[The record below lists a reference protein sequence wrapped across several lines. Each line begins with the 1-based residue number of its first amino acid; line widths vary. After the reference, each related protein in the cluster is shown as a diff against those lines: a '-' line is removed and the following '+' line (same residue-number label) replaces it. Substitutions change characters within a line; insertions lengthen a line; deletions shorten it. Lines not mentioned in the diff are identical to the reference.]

1 MIEVKNSSV
10 DLLSR
15 QLTGSRIKEEKAADG
30 LSEFKAMLKSGT
42 QKKDSKSQEPRESF
56 EENPPA
62 AEVASEAAAL
72 VSAAAMAKVQGLE
85 EQFQLAG
92 QEPETQIMEAI
103 GEAQA
108 PVFVSEESGK
118 IQTMDSFRALDQLRF
133 QQLTENGMGAESLR
147 EGNSMTLADSSKEKP
162 ESIFLNAMATLQ
174 KTGKKEPVIQ
184 DIAGQNTEAVVNPD
198 GKKDILSEKP
208 LMKAAETVSGL
219 AEKEPAVIL
228 PKSSSQEKPGPV
240 EEDQD
245 KIGKNLP
252 EKPYEPERFWNRHLE
267 KPEEVHT
274 TVRAENSKELEAKL
288 SEQILKQIRQ
298 GNGELDIQLEPHNL
312 GKIRIK
318 ISYEDNQISVS
329 LLCTESK
336 TLKLLSQS
344 AGDLGS
350 ILESNLERPFQV
362 LVDKQEPDYLN
373 QQQEQGSRQEQRGQ
387 HQESQREETH
397 EDFIQKLRLGIFET
411 ESAEENGVGYR

>member
-1 MIEVKNSSV
+1 MTEVKNSSV

-15 QLTGSRIKEEKAADG
+15 QLTTSRKKEEKVG
-30 LSEFKAMLKSGT
+30 LSEFKTMLKNGT
-42 QKKDSKSQEPRESF
+42 QKKDGKSQEPRESF

-62 AEVASEAAAL
+62 VEVASEAAAL
-72 VSAAAMAKVQGLE
+72 AAAAMAKVQVLE
-85 EQFQLAG
+85 EQFQMAG
-92 QEPETQIMEAI
+92 QEPEVQIMEAI
-103 GEAQA
+103 GDVQT
-108 PVFVSEESGK
+108 PVLVSEESGK
-118 IQTMDSFRALDQLRF
+118 IQTMDSFSALDQFRY
-133 QQLTENGMGAESLR
+133 QQLTENGISAENLDDGISIT
-147 EGNSMTLADSSKEKP
+147 MVDSSKEKP
-162 ESIFLNAMATLQ
+162 DPIFLMATLQ
-174 KTGKKEPVIQ
+174 KAGKKKPVIQ
-184 DIAGQNTEAVVNPD
+184 DIAGQKPEAAINPD
-198 GKKDILSEKP
+198 GKKDILSEQP
-208 LMKAAETVSGL
+208 IMKAAEAVSGL
-219 AEKEPAVIL
+219 AEEEPVVIL
-228 PKSSSQEKPGPV
+228 HKSSSQEKPDPV

-245 KIGKNLP
+245 KIGKSLQ
-252 EKPYEPERFWNRHLE
+252 EKPFELERLWNRHLE

-288 SEQILKQIRQ
+288 SEQILKQIRE

-329 LLCTESK
+329 LLCTESR

-373 QQQEQGSRQEQRGQ
+373 QQQEQGGRQGQRGQ
-387 HQESQREETH
+387 HHESQREENR

-411 ESAEENGVGYR
+411 ESAEESGVGYR

>member
-1 MIEVKNSSV
+1 MTEVKNSSV

-15 QLTGSRIKEEKAADG
+15 QLTSSRKKEEKVADG
-30 LSEFKAMLKSGT
+30 LSEFKAMLKNGT
-42 QKKDSKSQEPRESF
+42 QKKDGKSQEPREPF
-56 EENPPA
+56 EENQPA

-72 VSAAAMAKVQGLE
+72 AAAASMAKVQGAE
-85 EQFQLAG
+85 EQFQIAG
-92 QEPETQIMEAI
+92 QEPEVQIMEAI
-103 GEAQA
+103 GEAQT
-108 PVFVSEESGK
+108 PVLVPEESGK
-118 IQTMDSFRALDQLRF
+118 VQIMDSFRALDQLRF
-133 QQLTENGMGAESLR
+133 QQLAENGMGAEKLDERSFT
-147 EGNSMTLADSSKEKP
+147 TLTDSSNETP
-162 ESIFLNAMATLQ
+162 EPIFLNTMAMLQ

-184 DIAGQNTEAVVNPD
+184 DIAGQNPEAAVDPD
-198 GKKDILSEKP
+198 GKKDILSEQP
-208 LMKAAETVSGL
+208 LMKAAETVSDL
-219 AEKEPAVIL
+219 AEEEPVAIL
-228 PKSSSQEKPGPV
+228 SKSSSQEKPGPV

-245 KIGKNLP
+245 KIGKSLP
-252 EKPYEPERFWNRHLE
+252 EKPYEPERLWNRRLE
-267 KPEEVHT
+267 KPEEVPT
-274 TVRAENSKELEAKL
+274 SVRAENSKELEAKL
-288 SEQILKQIRQ
+288 SEQILKQIRE

-350 ILESNLERPFQV
+350 ILETNLERPFQV

-373 QQQEQGSRQEQRGQ
+373 QQQEQGGRQEQRGQ
-387 HQESQREETH
+387 HQESQREENR

>member
-1 MIEVKNSSV
+1 MTEVKNSSV

-15 QLTGSRIKEEKAADG
+15 QLTTSRKKEEKAAEG
-30 LSEFKAMLKSGT
+30 LSEFKTMLKNGT
-42 QKKDSKSQEPRESF
+42 QKKDGKSQEPRESF
-56 EENPPA
+56 EENPPTV
-62 AEVASEAAAL
+62 EVASEAAAL
-72 VSAAAMAKVQGLE
+72 AAAAAMAKVQVLE
-85 EQFQLAG
+85 EQFQMAG
-92 QEPETQIMEAI
+92 QEPEVQIMEAI
-103 GEAQA
+103 GDVQT
-108 PVFVSEESGK
+108 PVLVSEESGK
-118 IQTMDSFRALDQLRF
+118 IQTMDSFRVLDQFRF
-133 QQLTENGMGAESLR
+133 RQLTENGISAEKLDD
-147 EGNSMTLADSSKEKP
+147 GISMIMADSSKEKP
-162 ESIFLNAMATLQ
+162 DPIFLNAMATLQ

-184 DIAGQNTEAVVNPD
+184 DIAGQKPEEAVNPD
-198 GKKDILSEKP
+198 GKKDILSEQP

-219 AEKEPAVIL
+219 AEEEPVVIL
-228 PKSSSQEKPGPV
+228 HKSSSQEKPGPV
-240 EEDQD
+240 DEDQD
-245 KIGKNLP
+245 KIGKSLQ
-252 EKPYEPERFWNRHLE
+252 EKPFEPERLWNRHLE

-288 SEQILKQIRQ
+288 SEQILKQIRE

-329 LLCTESK
+329 LLCTESR

-344 AGDLGS
+344 AGNLGS

-373 QQQEQGSRQEQRGQ
+373 QQQEQGGRQGQSGQ
-387 HQESQREETH
+387 HQESQREENR

-411 ESAEENGVGYR
+411 ESAEESGVGYR